1 MLRVKIFFTYIKQLN
16 RISEKSPSSAK
27 HNGFFCTPSPLL
39 SPHPLPTPTTT
50 SDTQDHKIVNVN
62 AEEFRLKRSAAAV
75 AEN

>member
-1 MLRVKIFFTYIKQLN
+1 MVRVNIFFTYIKQLN
-16 RISEKSPSSAK
+16 IISEKSPSSAK

-39 SPHPLPTPTTT
+39 SPQTPTTT